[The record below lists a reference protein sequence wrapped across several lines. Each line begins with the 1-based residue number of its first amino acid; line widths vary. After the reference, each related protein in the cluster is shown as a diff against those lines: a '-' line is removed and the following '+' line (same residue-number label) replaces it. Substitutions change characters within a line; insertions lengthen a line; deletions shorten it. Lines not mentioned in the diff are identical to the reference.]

1 MYSYNFFVLCLLFWL
16 PGLTILGLRRDLV
29 GVGMRV
35 IPFTVPFAL
44 TEPLFYR
51 AYWSPRFFW
60 DLGDRLGF
68 GLEDFLFVSGL
79 GVVCTTLY
87 AALSGRCYTIRAA
100 PTARIWM
107 RIALLG
113 LTTLLMLGILLVAGV
128 SILFS
133 AVACM
138 MVAALWMSVCRRD
151 LAAAGVI
158 GALAM
163 SILYWLLCVIFQ
175 WIYPGVFRD
184 VWHTGGL
191 SNAYLGGVPLEEWLY
206 GLACGWVGTLAYPYV
221 TGARLLERKAAGG
234 KSCAR

>member
-1 MYSYNFFVLCLLFWL
+1 MYSYDFFVLCVLLWL
-16 PGLTILGLRRDLV
+16 PGLAIVGLRRDLL

-35 IPFTVPFAL
+35 IPFTLPFAL

-51 AYWSPRFFW
+51 TYWSPTFFW
-60 DLGDRLGF
+60 NLGDRLGF

-87 AALSGRCYTIRAA
+87 AALSGRRYTSRAA
-100 PTARIWM
+100 TAAVVWR

-113 LTTLLMLGILLVAGV
+113 LTTLLLLGILLAAGV
-128 SILFS
+128 SILFG

-138 MVAALWMSVCRRD
+138 MVAALWISVCRRD
-151 LAAAGVI
+151 LAAPGVI

-163 SILYWLLCVIFQ
+163 SVLYWLLCVIFQ

-184 VWHTGGL
+184 VWHTDGL
-191 SNAYLGGVPLEEWLY
+191 SNVYPGGVPLEEWLY
-206 GLACGWVGTLAYPYV
+206 GLGCGWVGTLAYPYM
-221 TGARLLERKAAGG
+221 TGASLPGRKAAGG
-234 KSCAR
+234 KSCIG